1 MIEAVSPEANLLLGS
16 LPSKDQRR
24 LSPRFEIVALPAD
37 EHLHGAGQPIRDVYF
52 PTKGC
57 LISLVKVLDD
67 GKRFDAGA
75 VGYEGLIGAE
85 AAFGAD
91 ESLFGATV
99 RVAGR
104 ALRMSLKALQGEL
117 RANRRCQ
124 DVLLRYLQFLLTN
137 VSQVAGCNCF
147 HPLDKHLCAW
157 LLTIHDRIRTGEF
170 EMTHEVLA
178 RMLGVRRV
186 AVTLAARK
194 LQERGL
200 IRYSWGKLTILDR
213 DGLKAN
219 ACVCHRQHTQAYQ
232 RLLDA
237 SWPYE

>member
-16 LPSKDQRR
+16 LPAKDQRR
-24 LSPRFEIVALPAD
+24 LSPRFEIVALLAD
-37 EHLHGAGQPIRDVYF
+37 EQLHSAGQPIPDVYF
-52 PTKGC
+52 PTPGC
-57 LISLVKVLDD
+57 MISLVKVLDD
-67 GKRFDAGA
+67 GRRFDTGPI
-75 VGYEGLIGAE
+75 GYEGLIGAE
-85 AAFGAD
+85 AVFGAD
-91 ESLFGATV
+91 ESLFEATV

-104 ALRMSLKALQGEL
+104 ALRMRLKALKGEL
-117 RANRRCQ
+117 RENRRWQ
-124 DVLLRYLQFLLTN
+124 DVLLRYLQFLLAN

-178 RMLGVRRV
+178 KMLGVRRV

-219 ACVCHRQHTQAYQ
+219 ACVCYQQHTQAYQ